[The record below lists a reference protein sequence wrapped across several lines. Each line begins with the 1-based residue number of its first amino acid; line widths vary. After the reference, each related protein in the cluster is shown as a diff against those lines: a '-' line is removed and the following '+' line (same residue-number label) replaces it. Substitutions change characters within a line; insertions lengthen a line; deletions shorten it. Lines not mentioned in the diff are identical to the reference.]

1 MVDEWTNE
9 AFDSLYELNSAVKK
23 MHAWEIKDSKEGA
36 MAKLVAEL
44 GYNFGDVPEEYTLV
58 EQNDAHISMW
68 RYWDSAI
75 AAKKE
80 EEEKI
85 IAEAYMDIAVK
96 NLGDRANSI

>member
-9 AFDSLYELNSAVKK
+9 AFESLYELNDAVKK
-23 MHAWEIKDSKEGA
+23 MHAWEVKDSKEGA
-36 MAKLVAEL
+36 YAKL
-44 GYNFGDVPEEYTLV
+44 GFYFGEVPEQYTLV

-75 AAKKE
+75 DAKKE
-80 EEEKI
+80 EEEKRF
-85 IAEAYMDIAVK
+85 AEAYMDIAVK

>member
-1 MVDEWTNE
+1 MVCEGLTK
-9 AFDSLYELNSAVKK
+9 AFNGLDELNSYVEK
-23 MHAWEIKDSKEGA
+23 MHKWEIKDSKEGA
-36 MAKLVAEL
+36 MAQL

-75 AAKKE
+75 DAKKE
-80 EEEKI
+80 EEEKRF
-85 IAEAYMDIAVK
+85 AEAYMDIAVK